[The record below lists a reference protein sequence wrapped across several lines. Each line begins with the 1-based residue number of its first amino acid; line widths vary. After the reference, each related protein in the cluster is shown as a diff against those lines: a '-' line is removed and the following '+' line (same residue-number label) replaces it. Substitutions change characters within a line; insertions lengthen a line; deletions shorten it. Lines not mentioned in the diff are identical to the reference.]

1 MRNTLIAALAASL
14 AVATVVPAAAPVAAQ
29 VNIRQVNQE
38 RRIDAGRRSG
48 KLTAAEAR
56 QLKAQQRSIQR
67 LTARLRAQHGGRL
80 TRADKRMIHD
90 RQAEADRAI
99 THQKHDRQRGRNRLK
114 L

>member
-1 MRNTLIAALAASL
+1 MRNTLIAALAATL
-14 AVATVVPAAAPVAAQ
+14 AVTAVAPLAAQ
-29 VNIRQVNQE
+29 VNVRQANQQ
-38 RRIDAGRRSG
+38 RRIDAGHRSG
-48 KLTAAEAR
+48 KLSPAEYAR
-56 QLKAQQRSIQR
+56 LKAQQRSIQR
-67 LTARLRAQHGGRL
+67 LTARLRAQHGGKL

>member
-14 AVATVVPAAAPVAAQ
+14 AVAAIAPAAAQINV
-29 VNIRQVNQE
+29 RQVNQD
-38 RRIDAGRRSG
+38 RRIDAGHRSG
-48 KLTAAEAR
+48 KLSPAEYR
-56 QLKAQQRSIQR
+56 QLKAQQRSITR
-67 LTARLRAQHGGRL
+67 LTARLRAQHGGKL